1 MTPTLDAAWLDAMLE
16 AERHD
21 EALEQLNAALEAQ
34 PDNAR
39 LYALRGN
46 FWASAWHHRDAA
58 EDWETALSLD
68 PSLHEVQLQLALLEI
83 TRPYRLAD
91 GGDDDEFADDDGV
104 PDDDVWSEED
114 EEESEAQLKRMLQEA
129 LEAGAGGTALPSW
142 GDTAPDGEIWPGDD
156 EDDHDF
162 FEFRSEDSL
171 RVQGLTR
178 LQQLADDGLLSEAQ
192 LLQAVTA
199 LSETAWLPW
208 HALDLV
214 QRGLAATPA
223 SPALQR
229 ARVALWISLATD
241 LVDAGE
247 DVPVGYSADLTGNLY
262 HPVSAATALQ
272 YGDSLLA
279 EAWDADL
286 YESRAQLHRL
296 LGNHA
301 AAAEDFNHAARLVE
315 SLAGSADSEAGDAA
329 RSRLQQLQSEIA
341 VCEGGDSA
349 LIAARQQHMQDT
361 LAKLADMQQS
371 LGVPAD
377 EPQHGNDTVL
387 LDEARDAALDY
398 IDTIG
403 LDPLQDADYVAEVL
417 AQIPGI
423 ADAILQTLENEPY
436 DFRGLTERE
445 LFERVG
451 DADAQLYVA
460 ERAAFVRQGF
470 ATIGWMELQSLSR
483 RLGKPAILD
492 LLLSP
497 DQTTAGLCFVL
508 GGVPTR
514 EVHTVFADG
523 GSLSHA
529 TLRGRSAGWTPAPF
543 RQAHLPPETPLELLL
558 RLHGSA
564 VSLHIAESGEQPV
577 PLHPSRL
584 PEQFEQLRQR
594 RHEARLA
601 QGFHDA
607 EVRGYSGEHYRAGGQ
622 SLREALA
629 AHLARLRPRTH

>member
-1 MTPTLDAAWLDAMLE
+1 MTPMLNAAWLDAMLE

-21 EALEQLNAALEAQ
+21 EALDLLNAALEAQ

-39 LYALRGN
+39 LYALRGD
-46 FWASAWHHRDAA
+46 FWASAWHHREAA

-91 GGDDDEFADDDGV
+91 GGNDDGFEDDDGL
-104 PDDDVWSEED
+104 PDEDVWPD
-114 EEESEAQLKRMLQEA
+114 EEENEAQVQRMLQEA
-129 LEAGAGGTALPSW
+129 LEAGTGGAALLTGDETALDG
-142 GDTAPDGEIWPGDD
+142 GDWPG
-156 EDDHDF
+156 EDDSDF

-171 RVQGLTR
+171 RAQGLTR
-178 LQQLADDGLLSEAQ
+178 LQKLADNSLLSEAQ
-192 LLQAVTA
+192 LLHAVTA

-214 QRGLAATPA
+214 QRGLTANPA

-241 LVDAGE
+241 LGDAGE

-272 YGDSLLA
+272 YGDGLPA

-286 YESRAQLHRL
+286 YERRAQLHRL
-296 LGNHA
+296 LGDHA
-301 AAAEDFNHAARLVE
+301 AAAEDFNHAARWVE
-315 SLAGSADSEAGDAA
+315 SLAGCTDSEDGDAVG
-329 RSRLQQLQSEIA
+329 SRLQQLQAEIA
-341 VCEGGDSA
+341 VCQGGDSA

-371 LGVPAD
+371 LGVAAD
-377 EPQHGNDTVL
+377 QPQDGDENVM

-403 LDPLQDADYVAEVL
+403 HDPLQDADYVTEVL

-436 DFRGLTERE
+436 DFRNLTERE

-483 RLGKPAILD
+483 RIGKPAVLD

-514 EVHTVFADG
+514 EVHTVFADS

-558 RLHGSA
+558 RLHDSA
-564 VSLHIAESGEQPV
+564 VSLHITESGEQPV
-577 PLHPSRL
+577 LLHPSRL
-584 PEQFEQLRQR
+584 PEQFDQLRQQ

-622 SLREALA
+622 ALREALA

>member
-83 TRPYRLAD
+83 THPYRLAD
-91 GGDDDEFADDDGV
+91 GGDDDGFADDDGL

-114 EEESEAQLKRMLQEA
+114 EEESEAQLQRMLQEA
-129 LEAGAGGTALPSW
+129 LEAGTGGAALLG
-142 GDTAPDGEIWPGDD
+142 GDEITLDGEIWPGDD
-156 EDDHDF
+156 EEEDDHAF

-171 RVQGLTR
+171 RAQGLTR
-178 LQQLADDGLLSEAQ
+178 LQQLADDSLLSEAQ
-192 LLQAVTA
+192 LLQAVAA
-199 LSETAWLPW
+199 LSESAWLPW

-301 AAAEDFNHAARLVE
+301 AAAADFNHAARLVE

-329 RSRLQQLQSEIA
+329 RSRLQQLQAEIV

-361 LAKLADMQQS
+361 LAQLADMQQA
-371 LGVPAD
+371 LGGAAD
-377 EPQHGNDTVL
+377 QPQDEGVM
-387 LDEARDAALDY
+387 LDEARNAALDY

-403 LDPLQDADYVAEVL
+403 HDPLQDADYVAEVL

-460 ERAAFVRQGF
+460 ERAAFVRQGY

-564 VSLHIAESGEQPV
+564 VSL
-577 PLHPSRL
+577 
-584 PEQFEQLRQR
+584 PEQFDQLRQR